1 MGLMG
6 VCTTT
11 YVSGTYVAMHV
22 CHHTCVNATCVPS
35 QVEHARRLRQ
45 LAEDEA
51 RLTAAQL
58 ELEREEAGLRA
69 AAAAADAK
77 RQAEG
82 MTSW

>member
-1 MGLMG
+1 M
-6 VCTTT
+6 CT
-11 YVSGTYVAMHV
+11 G
-22 CHHTCVNATCVPS
+22 P

-45 LAEDEA
+45 LAEDEV